1 MKVRVD
7 ADLCTGCGPCADV
20 CPEVFEVRDD
30 VSTVLLKDI
39 PPVLQDKV
47 REAVDACPT
56 GAIIIEEG

>member
-30 VSTVLLKDI
+30 MSTVLLKDI
-39 PPVLQDKV
+39 PAALQDKV

>member
-39 PPVLQDKV
+39 PPALQDKV